1 MMYSELVGDCEGS
14 IEDPNTDRIEDSK
27 LSSGCF
33 TGEQGLCQ
41 ELDLKIFMLHSGG
54 VLLCPEILSDVEF
67 RGNGLISLAEE
78 ILR

>member
-1 MMYSELVGDCEGS
+1 MVYSELVGDCEGS
-14 IEDPNTDRIEDSK
+14 VEDTITDRIEDSK

-41 ELDLKIFMLHSGG
+41 ELDLKVFMLHSGG